1 MAATE
6 RIPILVSRAE
16 KAALAK
22 KAKAARL
29 TMGEYLR
36 RAADA
41 YDPWADEVDLEGLIE
56 RIRKS
61 TSEAS
66 DALGKALKRC
76 AESDSRITAMEAR
89 HATRQ
94 KNRPGRSA

>member
-6 RIPILVSRAE
+6 RIPVLVSRAE

-41 YDPWADEVDLEGLIE
+41 YDPLAEEAHLEILIE
-56 RIRKS
+56 RIHES
-61 TSEAS
+61 TAAAS
-66 DALGKALKRC
+66 QALDKALAQC
-76 AESDSRITAMEAR
+76 AESDRRIAAMEAA
-89 HATRQ
+89 HSARQ
-94 KNRPGRSA
+94 KSRPARNS

>member
-1 MAATE
+1 MAATA
-6 RIPILVSRAE
+6 RIPVLMSRAE

-41 YDPWADEVDLEGLIE
+41 YDPFAEEAHLDTLIE
-56 RIRKS
+56 RVRES
-61 TSEAS
+61 TAQAS
-66 DALGKALKRC
+66 RALEKALKQC
-76 AESDSRITAMEAR
+76 DKSDQRIAAMEAA
-89 HATRQ
+89 HAARL
-94 KNRPGRSA
+94 RSVPAGSA